1 MLTQEGL
8 AAPVPLYGACV
19 KTLEL
24 ITIEPPTVT
33 ESTDASTTTRD
44 PDATTA
50 ETLGGQQMAEGAA
63 PGIMPAAAK
72 TTSSIPAVRRR
83 GFRVRRRQRAG
94 IAEPDQDCRNGTH
107 TATSS
112 TVYLAP
118 RCYCLL
124 SRSPHF
130 ELLFA
135 TLYGLLRTERRHSTK
150 DQVVCPQDL
159 YHFDEVKSNQM
170 NSVACDQLTEFTA

>member
-1 MLTQEGL
+1 MLPQEGL

-24 ITIEPPTVT
+24 ITIEPPTGT

-44 PDATTA
+44 TDATTA
-50 ETLGGQQMAEGAA
+50 AETLVGQQTTEGAA
-63 PGIMPAAAK
+63 PGIVHTAPK
-72 TTSSIPAVRRR
+72 TSSSIPATRRR
-83 GFRVRRRQRAG
+83 GIRVRRRQRAG
-94 IAEPDQDCRNGTH
+94 IAEPDQDCCDGADTP
-107 TATSS
+107 TSS

-135 TLYGLLRTERRHSTK
+135 TLYGLLRIERQHSNK
-150 DQVVCPQDL
+150 DQAVCPQDL
-159 YHFDEVKSNQM
+159 FHFEEVSCN
-170 NSVACDQLTEFTA
+170 